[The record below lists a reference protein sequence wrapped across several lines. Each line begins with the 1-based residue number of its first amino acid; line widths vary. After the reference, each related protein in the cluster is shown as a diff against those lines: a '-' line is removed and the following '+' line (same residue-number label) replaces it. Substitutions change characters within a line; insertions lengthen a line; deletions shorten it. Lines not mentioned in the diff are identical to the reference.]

1 MTTIVQLAHVGSIA
15 FDVMFFICSALSGK
29 DRMAKT
35 EELLQYF
42 YNILVE
48 KTEGTLKMSYEQVRR
63 VTVLQGRAGNF

>member
-1 MTTIVQLAHVGSIA
+1 MGSIA

-42 YNILVE
+42 YDILVE
-48 KTEGTLKMSYEQVRR
+48 KTEGKLKMTYEQVGK
-63 VTVLQGRAGNF
+63 VTVILGGAGNF